1 MVNISLVIEVAEQ
14 AKANMLAH
22 IRNFEKTV
30 GSAKISWLI
39 SNATSIHRIIGNHLR
54 RTAVDIWKL
63 GKILAKE
70 KEIVAYGEW
79 LKHCA
84 SAHPE
89 ISHDSIERYVRVSR
103 IAADQLPMMLDKTP
117 SQAYRMLDML
127 KEKQSP
133 VIRPGGQEVE
143 DSDSAKL
150 RNLDDKP
157 TWAITCPSCSSAIQL
172 VRNGDHVTAR
182 LVNGATQ

>member
-1 MVNISLVIEVAEQ
+1 MANISLVIEVAEQ

-22 IRNFEKTV
+22 IRNFEKTL

-39 SNATSIHRIIGNHLR
+39 SNANSIHRIIGNHLR

-70 KEIVAYGEW
+70 KEIVGYGEW
-79 LKHCA
+79 LNHCA
-84 SAHPE
+84 HAHPE
-89 ISHDSIERYVRVSR
+89 MSEDTIERYVRLSR
-103 IAADQLPMMLDKTP
+103 IPTDLLPEILDKTP
-117 SQAYRMLDML
+117 SQAYRMLGML
-127 KEKQSP
+127 KEKQSL

-150 RNLDDKP
+150 RNLEGKP
-157 TWAITCPSCSSAIQL
+157 TWAITCPSCNAPIQL
-172 VRNGDHVTAR
+172 VRNGDHVTAH
-182 LVNGATQ
+182 LVNRATQ